1 MTDLLDAAVRWTE
14 QDAVDF
20 ERTLTPESLSAI
32 MRATWTWDDRALRRD
47 LSQLLVDLAAARA
60 VEVTLPKALAAAVPV
75 HRLLRWRNLERAG
88 RFLSHVLGPRLVADT
103 GQSNTF
109 ELAEAVLAV
118 PSLRLPAAEH
128 RAALLAVAE
137 YVLDGSAAADP
148 APPAHPGTAIPVA
161 HGGAGGGPRGI
172 AAVLQGLGADPAPSP
187 FLATAVLAGYALL
200 ACRDVDAHADLLAAI
215 ASGTVTATLAAA
227 ERGGSWDPAL
237 VRCRATPARDGWII
251 NGHKAFVPDATTAC
265 VLLVVA
271 RTTAGPTLF
280 AVPAGAE
287 GLATSPMATLDPTR
301 PLGEVR
307 LTDTPARRLGA
318 EGAAGA
324 LMSRVLDLAT
334 LAVAAEQVGLAQSC
348 LDIAVA
354 HVGRG
359 AGEADRLAVAEMY
372 LQVVSARAIACD
384 AAEQAGRGAAGAAA
398 AARAHIRCSQAAVTV
413 VGRAMSVVG
422 ERAGED
428 GHPLQVRHRRAVA
441 SELLFGGPAL
451 SHERLLERL
460 GI

>member
-1 MTDLLDAAVRWTE
+1 MDAAVRWTE

-20 ERTLTPESLSAI
+20 EGTLTPESLSAI

-60 VEVTLPKALAAAVPV
+60 VEVTLPSALATAAPV
-75 HRLLRWRNLERAG
+75 RRVLRWRNMERAG
-88 RFLSHVLGPRLVADT
+88 RFLAHVLGPRLVADT

-109 ELAEAVLAV
+109 ELAEAVLAG
-118 PSLRLPAAEH
+118 PSLRLPAAEQ
-128 RAALLAVAE
+128 RAALLAVAG
-137 YVLDGSAAADP
+137 YVLGGSAAASP
-148 APPAHPGTAIPVA
+148 ALAAHPGTAIPVA
-161 HGGAGGGPRGI
+161 HGGVGGGPCEIG
-172 AAVLQGLGADPAPSP
+172 AVLEGLGAHPAPSP
-187 FLATAVLAGYALL
+187 FLATSVLAGYALL
-200 ACRDVDAHADLLAAI
+200 ACRDVDAHTDLLAAI

-227 ERGGSWDPAL
+227 ERSGSWDPAL
-237 VRCRATPARDGWII
+237 VRCRATPVAGGWVL
-251 NGHKAFVPDATTAC
+251 NGHKAFVPDATTAG

-271 RTTAGPTLF
+271 RTTGGPTLF
-280 AVPAGAE
+280 AVPAGAP
-287 GLATSPMATLDPTR
+287 GLATTPMATLDPTR
-301 PLGEVR
+301 PLGEVH
-307 LTDTPARRLGA
+307 LTDTPARQVGA
-318 EGAAGA
+318 DGAAGA

-359 AGEADRLAVAEMY
+359 VCEADRLAVAEMY

-384 AAEQAGRGAAGAAA
+384 AADQAGRRDAAAPAA

-413 VGRAMSVVG
+413 VNRAMAVMG
-422 ERAGED
+422 ECAIED

-441 SELLFGGPAL
+441 SELLFGGPAV